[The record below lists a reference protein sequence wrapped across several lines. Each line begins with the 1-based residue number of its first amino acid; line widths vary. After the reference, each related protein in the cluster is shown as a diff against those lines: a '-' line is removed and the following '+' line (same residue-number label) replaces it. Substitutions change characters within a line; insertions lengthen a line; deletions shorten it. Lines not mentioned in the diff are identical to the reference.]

1 MNLESESRGTQ
12 RWLEVYPAALRGSA
26 LAGASIDCVIHNA
39 GSINGT
45 RAVDAGSLMD
55 DQKLPNVTSE
65 RMLAAY
71 QLNTLGPLRV
81 HQALAPQIKAPGGKV
96 VIVSTGMGSIGDN
109 GSGGVYA
116 YRASKAAVNM
126 VAKGMS
132 CDLKAEGIAVLAINP
147 NMVVTDFG
155 PGQEMMKK
163 WGAITVEMSVN
174 GLLKAIDDLTLDTTG
189 RFMTV
194 PKDGSPPCDFPGGW

>member
-1 MNLESESRGTQ
+1 MTDMASLLEHAEWPKLSKGVVGGVVMMSG
-12 RWLEVYPAALRGSA
+12 ALK
-26 LAGASIDCVIHNA
+26 
-39 GSINGT
+39 
-45 RAVDAGSLMD
+45 
-55 DQKLPNVTSE
+55 Q
-65 RMLAAY
+65 
-71 QLNTLGPLRV
+71 
-81 HQALAPQIKAPGGKV
+81 
-96 VIVSTGMGSIGDN
+96 DN